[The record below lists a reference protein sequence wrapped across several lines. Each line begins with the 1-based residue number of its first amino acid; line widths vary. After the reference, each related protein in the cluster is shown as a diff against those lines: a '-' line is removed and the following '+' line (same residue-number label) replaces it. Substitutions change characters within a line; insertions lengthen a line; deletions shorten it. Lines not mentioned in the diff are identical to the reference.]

1 MIFGGEKKSKQQLIS
16 VNNAGM
22 SFIAN
27 GTIIKGN
34 INAQSEIFIE
44 GQFEGEIL
52 SQSTVVIGE
61 NGKGKGTIQ
70 ANRMVVNGV
79 FEGESECEIIEI
91 MASGRHNGEIIVN
104 ELVIERGGSF
114 VGNSRKKTN
123 KELPNGK

>member
-44 GQFEGEIL
+44 GQFEGEIF

-61 NGKGKGTIQ
+61 NGRGKGTIQ
-70 ANRMVVNGV
+70 ANRMVVNGI

-91 MASGRHNGEIIVN
+91 MASGTHKGEIIVN
-104 ELVIERGGSF
+104 ELVVERGGSF
-114 VGNSRKKTN
+114 VGNNRKKTS
-123 KELPNGK
+123 KESPNGK

>member
-44 GQFEGEIL
+44 GQFEGEIF

-61 NGKGKGTIQ
+61 NGRGKGTIQ
-70 ANRMVVNGV
+70 ANRMVVNGI

-91 MASGRHNGEIIVN
+91 MASGTHKGEIIVN
-104 ELVIERGGSF
+104 ELVVERGGSF
-114 VGNSRKKTN
+114 VGNSRKKTS
-123 KELPNGK
+123 KESPNGK